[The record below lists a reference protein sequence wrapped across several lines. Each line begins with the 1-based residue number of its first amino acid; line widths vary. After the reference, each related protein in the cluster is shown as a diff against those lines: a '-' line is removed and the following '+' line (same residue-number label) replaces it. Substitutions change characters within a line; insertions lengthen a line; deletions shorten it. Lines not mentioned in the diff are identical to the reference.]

1 MPIETVPPLPQGS
14 VPTQG
19 TGTVERVPA
28 MPEPSFVAPVMP
40 QPRET
45 DKTPPGQASKEAETE
60 VDRAIE
66 AVEVMMVLRERSVKF
81 EKDDSTGTNVIKI
94 VDDKTGEVI
103 RQMPAEE
110 LLNFMRNLTKMLGNF
125 LDERV

>member
-14 VPTQG
+14 VPTLG

-45 DKTPPGQASKEAETE
+45 DKTPPGQASKEVETE